1 MDRPLVTV
9 RPALVRT
16 LAGAVLVAGV
26 VWAGIVTGRVL
37 APRLDD
43 PASADAVIVLAG
55 GGDRVGTGIELAN
68 GGVADELVFTSA
80 WVADQGVWAARPC
93 NSGPAPTPP
102 RVRIV
107 CVEPRPATTR
117 GEARLVA
124 DLARRRGWRSL
135 VLVVST
141 DQAERARTLLDR
153 CWDGEV
159 AIVGVDHDQGPLR
172 RLVHELG
179 GWFVATVDRSC

>member
-1 MDRPLVTV
+1 MDRPLVSV
-9 RPALVRT
+9 RPVPVGAL
-16 LAGAVLVAGV
+16 AGV
-26 VWAGIVTGRVL
+26 VLAAVAVWAGVVTGRVL
-37 APRLDD
+37 SPRLDD
-43 PASADAVIVLAG
+43 PGPADAVVVLAG
-55 GGDRVGTGIELAN
+55 GGDRVTAGVELAN
-68 GGVADELVFTSA
+68 GGVADEIVFTSA
-80 WVADQGVWAARPC
+80 WVAEMGVWAARPC
-93 NSGPAPTPP
+93 NSGPVPTPA

-124 DLARRRGWRSL
+124 DLARRRGWRSI
-135 VLVVST
+135 VLVVSA

-159 AIVGVDHDQGPLR
+159 AVVGVDHDQGLLR